1 MNLITRYITLSIAA
15 AALAVACGGPLE
27 EDEAGRAP
35 VATDSASSELKIGG
49 HTGGGSAS
57 YCEANAAN
65 CTGEGP
71 VVAHPWD
78 APACTTICF
87 GGAIARCLDEMCGS
101 FGHKWPARCW
111 CDAGGG
117 GAGGAIH

>member
-27 EDEAGRAP
+27 DDEPGRAP

-71 VVAHPWD
+71 
-78 APACTTICF
+78 C
-87 GGAIARCLDEMCGS
+87 GGPPLGCSRVHHDLL
-101 FGHKWPARCW
+101 
-111 CDAGGG
+111 
-117 GAGGAIH
+117 